1 VILVDTGPLVA
12 AALHGDANHVR
23 CVEFFTA
30 AHLNAEQLLVPSLV
44 VTEVCYL
51 LARESGPKLEAEFIR
66 SLAAGDFQLT
76 EPISSDLDRVADLVL
91 AYADFPL
98 GAVDATVIALAE
110 RLAVTEIATLD
121 RRHFTAVRPRHTN
134 SFTLRP
140 D

>member
-1 VILVDTGPLVA
+1 VILIDTGPLVA

-30 AHLNAEQLLVPSLV
+30 AHLNAEPLLVPSLV

-51 LARESGPKLEAEFIR
+51 VARESGPRLEAEFLR

-76 EPISSDLDRVADLVL
+76 EPTSADPDRAADLVTT
-91 AYADFPL
+91 YADFPL
-98 GAVDATVIALAE
+98 GAVDATVIAIAE
-110 RLAVTEIATLD
+110 RLAITEIATLD
-121 RRHFTAVRPRHTN
+121 HRHFAAVRPRHTN
-134 SFTLRP
+134 ALTLRP